1 MQPSCTLVDAALS
14 NGLIKKKSVLHCL
27 VSATHKL
34 IFNQE
39 LVNSPIRKRSNAVV
53 CSTENKLRVTNA
65 LNNSLMTKV
74 TVQDVMTETEGSM
87 ISSLVKQ

>member
-14 NGLIKKKSVLHCL
+14 NGLIKKKSVLYCL